1 MKNFFKREWIFWL
14 AMLAPAIFILIRWNN
29 FPDKIPMHWDVNGE
43 VNEYGGKWSIFFGP
57 LMSLGI
63 YLLLLVVPR
72 LDPRKKNYDLF
83 SGSYFL
89 IRLALTIF
97 LSIVS
102 VVIALASLSYKI
114 DVTMIVIIAVL
125 GLLLLIGNL
134 FGRIRPNYFVGLR
147 TPWTLNSE
155 EVWMKTHRLTGK
167 LWVGG
172 TLLMLLL
179 IWFIP
184 MKTFSYFLIGYI
196 LVIVII
202 PVIYSWRI
210 YRKIENGK

>member
-14 AMLAPAIFILIRWNN
+14 AMLAPTIFILIRWND

-114 DVTMIVIIAVL
+114 DVTMIMIIAVL

-155 EVWMKTHRLTGK
+155 EVWMKTHRLAGK
-167 LWVGG
+167 IWVGG
-172 TLLMLLL
+172 TVLMLLL
-179 IWFIP
+179 VWFIP

-196 LVIVII
+196 FVIVII
-202 PVIYSWRI
+202 PVVYSWRI
-210 YRKIENGK
+210 YRKVEK

>member
-1 MKNFFKREWIFWL
+1 L
-14 AMLAPAIFILIRWNN
+14 LFI
-29 FPDKIPMHWDVNGE
+29 
-43 VNEYGGKWSIFFGP
+43 
-57 LMSLGI
+57 
-63 YLLLLVVPR
+63 PR

-89 IRLALTIF
+89 IRLGLAIF
-97 LSIVS
+97 LCLVS
-102 VVIALASLSYKI
+102 VLIALASLSYKI
-114 DVTMIVIIAVL
+114 NVTMIMLTAVL
-125 GLLLLIGNL
+125 GLFLLIGNL

-172 TLLMLLL
+172 TLIMLLL

-184 MKTFSYFLIGYI
+184 MQLFSYFFTGFI

-202 PVIYSWRI
+202 PVIYSWKI
-210 YRKIENGK
+210 YKKVENGK